1 MVFKYDSDLCD
12 NADDFFAKN
21 PDSVY
26 VIKNF
31 DMKYSQVNVD
41 NELFWERE
49 IDVPFGENNKL
60 HRIDCHITKSQYERM
75 KQIRDDMADFES
87 QHRFDIRKYL

>member
-1 MVFKYDSDLCD
+1 MIQIYVTMQMIFLQ
-12 NADDFFAKN
+12 KN